1 MNKFDLTEDWRM
13 TLNGMTSEPITEEHR
28 ELFARLRKMVKDHEF
43 KIILTTNPLAP
54 NPKAMTGIIHMPVI
68 AEIAPKEADF
78 MLTMGKLTNDVDGDY
93 GMHCLKSRTPVVKDW
108 EVRQD
113 GREVLTGR
121 DVVLAFIPGEDDQ
134 GRTFIN
140 FWDDFDAEQT
150 EN

>member
-1 MNKFDLTEDWRM
+1 M

-28 ELFARLRKMVKDHEF
+28 EVFDRLKKMVHGYDF

-54 NPKAMTGIIHMPVI
+54 NPKVVDDIIRMPVI

-78 MLTMGKLTNDVDGDY
+78 LLTMGKLINDVDGDY
-93 GMHCLKSRTPVVKDW
+93 GLHCLKARTPAVKDW
-108 EVRQD
+108 EVRED

-121 DVVLAFIPGEDDQ
+121 DVVLAFIPGEDVQ

-140 FWDDFDAEQT
+140 FWDDYDAEQT